1 MASSED
7 RRDDRAVMTDAGSA
21 GPTRSGPVRHFT
33 ATGYVVNPA
42 RTRMLLIRH
51 RALGLWLPPGGH
63 LEADEIPHEAA
74 LREVL
79 EETGIT
85 ARLVPLL
92 GPPAAAAS
100 VGVFELPQ
108 PWVMLH
114 EDIPAFAR
122 EPAHV
127 HLDLCYLLEARRW
140 RPAASAARGGQ
151 LRRLV
156 ESSAGRYGTR
166 CP

>member
-1 MASSED
+1 
-7 RRDDRAVMTDAGSA
+7 
-21 GPTRSGPVRHFT
+21 
-33 ATGYVVNPA
+33 
-42 RTRMLLIRH
+42 MLLIRH

-100 VGVFELPQ
+100 AGVFELPQ

-127 HLDLCYLLEARRW
+127 HLDLCYLLEADDGAPL
-140 RPAASAARGGQ
+140 RPQ
-151 LRRLV
+151 LAEV
-156 ESSAGRYGTR
+156 SSAGWWSRQQVVTAPDVPEDVKR
-166 CP
+166 FARSQLT